1 MILRAHGGSSSAR
14 TVSCWPRGLRVGATP
29 EVMAPEVN
37 PPRAPVLQAFRHS
50 VRLAR
55 EIRVPRL
62 EPRVPRRELD
72 SAARREQKLEP

>member
-1 MILRAHGGSSSAR
+1 MIPRAHGGSSPAR
-14 TVSCWPRGLRVGATP
+14 AISRCPRGLRVGATP
-29 EVMAPEVN
+29 EVMASEVN

-62 EPRVPRRELD
+62 EPCVTCRELA